1 MNRADL
7 KRAVRRLRSLEWLGN
22 KAKENDEAANIA
34 SNVLLGVDD
43 SIEDLKTEIDKL
55 STFIKIRSSTTSYQ
69 IGYEKGFQEGMEHAL
84 KILYKNLDYKDDEK
98 ST

>member
-22 KAKENDEAANIA
+22 KAKENDEATNTAVRSLIGIEN
-34 SNVLLGVDD
+34 
-43 SIEDLKTEIDKL
+43 SIEDMKNDIDKL
-55 STFIKIRSSTTSYQ
+55 STFNEKRSSTTSYQ
-69 IGYEKGFQEGMEHAL
+69 KGYEIGLQAGMEKAL
-84 KILYKNLDYKDDEK
+84 KILYKNLDYKEDN